1 MDHLALL
8 QGEVVAMTAA
18 LRAADPARPVRSC
31 PGWDVAALTAH
42 LTAVHEWALGALRNE
57 GSPPYDE
64 KPASPDDYA
73 DAAGALVARLQE
85 LPPDAP
91 CWTFDRDDRTAA
103 FWRRR
108 QLQEVSVHRWDVEE
122 HGLDPAVAEAGVDE
136 VVSFFLPRQVHLGR
150 TTLPPGTLVLDSGT
164 RSWTIGGGDGPTA
177 TVHGT
182 PAELDLLLWGRASLD
197 LLRLDGDH
205 DLAAEMLRSGLT
217 P

>member
-8 QGEVVAMTAA
+8 QGEVVAMAAA

-42 LTAVHEWALGALRNE
+42 LTAVHHWVLGALRNE

-64 KPASPDDYA
+64 KPASPQDYA
-73 DAAGALVARLQE
+73 AAAGALVERLQE

-122 HGLDPAVAEAGVDE
+122 HAIDPAVAEAGVDE
-136 VVSFFLPRQVHLGR
+136 VVEFFLPRQVQLGR
-150 TTLPPGTLVLDSGT
+150 TTLPPGTVVLDSGT
-164 RSWTIGGGDGPTA
+164 RSWTIGAGGPTA
-177 TVHGT
+177 TVRG
-182 PAELDLLLWGRASLD
+182 PASDLDLLLWGRRSLEQ
-197 LLRLDGDH
+197 LQVDGDR
-205 DLAAEMLRSGLT
+205 DVAQAVLRSGLT

>member
-1 MDHLALL
+1 VDHLALL
-8 QGEVVAMTAA
+8 QGEVAAMAAA

-42 LTAVHEWALGALRNE
+42 LTAVHRWALGALRDE

-64 KPASPDDYA
+64 KPASPEDYA
-73 DAAGALVARLQE
+73 EAGGALVERLQQ
-85 LPPDAP
+85 LPPEAP

-122 HGLDPAVAEAGVDE
+122 HDLDPLVAEAGVDE
-136 VVSFFLPRQVHLGR
+136 VVGFFLPRQVHLGR
-150 TTLPPGTLVLDSGT
+150 TTLPAGTLVLDSGART
-164 RSWTIGGGDGPTA
+164 WTIGAGGPTA
-177 TVHGT
+177 TVHAT
-182 PAELDLLLWGRASLD
+182 AADLDLLLWGRRSLD
-197 LLRLDGDH
+197 QLQVDGDR
-205 DLAAEMLRSGLT
+205 DVAQAVLTSGLT